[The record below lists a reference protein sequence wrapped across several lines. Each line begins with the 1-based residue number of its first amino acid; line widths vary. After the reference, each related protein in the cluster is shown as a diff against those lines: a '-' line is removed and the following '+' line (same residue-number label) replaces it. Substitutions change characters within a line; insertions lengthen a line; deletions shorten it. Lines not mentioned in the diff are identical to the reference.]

1 MNSLRLRLLAAGA
14 VAILAA
20 LVLAGIALGW
30 LFQRHIELREAEIL
44 IRAGKMLA
52 GDLQVDARGRPMIG
66 VGPGDDRSAE
76 PGSGPYW
83 QVPPRPRAAHIP

>member
-30 LFQRHIELREAEIL
+30 LFQRHIELREAENP
-44 IRAGKMLA
+44 
-52 GDLQVDARGRPMIG
+52 D
-66 VGPGDDRSAE
+66 
-76 PGSGPYW
+76 
-83 QVPPRPRAAHIP
+83 PRR